1 MDVKKIGGAVLL
13 IVGLLFL
20 YFGIQGSETFTDQVY
35 ETVTGRYTETTMWF
49 LVGGTASAVAG
60 LVLIVRN

>member
-20 YFGIQGSETFTDQVY
+20 YFGLQGSGTPVDQVY
-35 ETVTGRYTETTMWF
+35 EIFTGRYTETTMWF
-49 LVGGTASAVAG
+49 LVGGTASAVVG